1 MIRCWNSSRGCKE
14 GRKNRI
20 LIVEIERER
29 WKEARWW
36 RWKDNRRRSRMEGM
50 VKFRWRRSLICH
62 SFKQIKYWVNCY
74 RMIELREKVQQWFI
88 MESLERLTLERWR
101 RFLTKVW
108 QWRLIRVYLIL
119 KPQKQLRLELQVKRQ
134 VDPNTIHILAAELE
148 R

>member
-1 MIRCWNSSRGCKE
+1 
-14 GRKNRI
+14 
-20 LIVEIERER
+20 
-29 WKEARWW
+29 
-36 RWKDNRRRSRMEGM
+36 
-50 VKFRWRRSLICH
+50 
-62 SFKQIKYWVNCY
+62 
-74 RMIELREKVQQWFI
+74 MIELREKVQQWFI